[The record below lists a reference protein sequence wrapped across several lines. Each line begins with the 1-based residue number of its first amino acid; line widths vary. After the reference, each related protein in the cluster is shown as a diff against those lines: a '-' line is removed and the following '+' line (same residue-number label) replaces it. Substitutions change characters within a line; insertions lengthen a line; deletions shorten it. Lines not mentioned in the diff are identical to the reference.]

1 MQKQKKVSY
10 IRKSFAKRSFLCLG
24 LAVGA
29 LVLGIIGIISSVMAE
44 GQAQLNVAAVCFCSL
59 LISFFFNGLWCF
71 FSFFE
76 REKKYILSKVG
87 MGISLILIILWT
99 VLIIIGI
106 KG

>member
-29 LVLGIIGIISSVMAE
+29 LALGMIGIISSVMAE

-59 LISFFFNGLWCF
+59 LISIVSMVYGV

-76 REKKYILSKVG
+76 KEKKYILSKIG
-87 MGISLILIILWT
+87 MGISLSLIILWA

>member
-1 MQKQKKVSY
+1 VQKQKRVSY
-10 IRKSFAKRSFLCLG
+10 IRKPFAKRSFLSLG

-59 LISFFFNGLWCF
+59 LISIFSLVYGVL
-71 FSFFE
+71 SFFE
-76 REKKYILSKVG
+76 REKKYILSKIG
-87 MGISLILIILWT
+87 MGISLGLIILWA

>member
-10 IRKSFAKRSFLCLG
+10 IRKPFAKRSFLCLG

-29 LVLGIIGIISSVMAE
+29 LVLGMIGIISSVMAE
-44 GQAQLNVAAVCFCSL
+44 GQAQLNVAAVCFCSM
-59 LISFFFNGLWCF
+59 LISIFSMVYGV

-76 REKKYILSKVG
+76 KEKKYILSKIG
-87 MGISLILIILWT
+87 MGISLCLIILWA

>member
-10 IRKSFAKRSFLCLG
+10 IRKSFAKKSFLSLG
-24 LAVGA
+24 LAIGA
-29 LVLGIIGIISSVMAE
+29 LVLGIIGIVSSVMTA

-59 LISFFFNGLWCF
+59 VISFVSLVYGVL
-71 FSFFE
+71 SFFE
-76 REKKYILSKVG
+76 KEKKYILAKIG
-87 MGISLILIILWT
+87 MGISIALVILWA

>member
-29 LVLGIIGIISSVMAE
+29 LALGMIGIISSVMAE
-44 GQAQLNVAAVCFCSL
+44 GQAQLNVAAVCFCSM
-59 LISFFFNGLWCF
+59 LISNVSMVYGV

-76 REKKYILSKVG
+76 KEKKYILSKIG
-87 MGISLILIILWT
+87 MGISLSLIILWA

>member
-10 IRKSFAKRSFLCLG
+10 IRKSFARKSFLSLG

-29 LVLGIIGIISSVMAE
+29 LALGILGIASSVITA

-59 LISFFFNGLWCF
+59 LIAIVSMVYGVL
-71 FSFFE
+71 SFFE
-76 REKKYILSKVG
+76 SEKKYILSKIG
-87 MGISLILIILWT
+87 LAISGAMVILWA

>member
-1 MQKQKKVSY
+1 MQKQKRVSY

-24 LAVGA
+24 LAAGA
-29 LVLGIIGIISSVMAE
+29 LALGMIGIISSVMAE
-44 GQAQLNVAAVCFCSL
+44 GQAQLNVAAVCFCSM
-59 LISFFFNGLWCF
+59 LISIVSMVYGV

-76 REKKYILSKVG
+76 KEKKYILSKIG
-87 MGISLILIILWT
+87 MGISLSLIILWA

>member
-59 LISFFFNGLWCF
+59 LISFFSIGYGV

-87 MGISLILIILWT
+87 MGISLSLIILWA

>member
-1 MQKQKKVSY
+1 MQKQKRVSY
-10 IRKSFAKRSFLCLG
+10 IRKPFAKRSFLSLG

-29 LVLGIIGIISSVMAE
+29 LALGIIGIVSAVMAE

-59 LISFFFNGLWCF
+59 VISLFSLVYGVL
-71 FSFFE
+71 SFFE
-76 REKKYILSKVG
+76 KEKKYILSKIG
-87 MGISLILIILWT
+87 IGISAALVILWA

>member
-10 IRKSFAKRSFLCLG
+10 IRKTFAKRSFLSLG

-29 LVLGIIGIISSVMAE
+29 LALRILGIASSVITA

-59 LISFFFNGLWCF
+59 VIAIVSMVYGVL
-71 FSFFE
+71 SFFE
-76 REKKYILSKVG
+76 NEKKYILSKIG
-87 MGISLILIILWT
+87 LAISGAMVILWA

>member
-1 MQKQKKVSY
+1 MQKQKRVSY
-10 IRKSFAKRSFLCLG
+10 IRKPFAKRSFLSLG

-29 LVLGIIGIISSVMAE
+29 LILGIIGIVSSVMAE

-59 LISFFFNGLWCF
+59 LISFFSLIYGVL
-71 FSFFE
+71 SFFE
-76 REKKYILSKVG
+76 KEKKYILSKIG
-87 MGISLILIILWT
+87 MGISLGLIILWT

>member
-1 MQKQKKVSY
+1 MQKQKRVSY

-29 LVLGIIGIISSVMAE
+29 LALGMIGIISSVMAE
-44 GQAQLNVAAVCFCSL
+44 GQAQLNVAAVCFCSM
-59 LISFFFNGLWCF
+59 LISIVSMVYGV

-76 REKKYILSKVG
+76 KEKKYILSKIG
-87 MGISLILIILWT
+87 MGISLSLIILWA

>member
-1 MQKQKKVSY
+1 VQKQKKVSY

-29 LVLGIIGIISSVMAE
+29 LALGMIGIISSVMAE
-44 GQAQLNVAAVCFCSL
+44 GQAQLNVAAVCFCSM
-59 LISFFFNGLWCF
+59 LISIVSMVYGV

-76 REKKYILSKVG
+76 KEKKYILSKIG
-87 MGISLILIILWT
+87 MGISLSLIILWA

>member
-10 IRKSFAKRSFLCLG
+10 IRKTFAKRSFLSLG

-29 LVLGIIGIISSVMAE
+29 LALGILGIASSVITA

-59 LISFFFNGLWCF
+59 VIAIVSMVYGVL
-71 FSFFE
+71 SFFE
-76 REKKYILSKVG
+76 NEKKYILSKIG
-87 MGISLILIILWT
+87 LAISGAMVILWA

>member
-29 LVLGIIGIISSVMAE
+29 LALGMIGIISSVMAE
-44 GQAQLNVAAVCFCSL
+44 GQAQLNVAAVCFCSM
-59 LISFFFNGLWCF
+59 LISIVSMVYGV

-76 REKKYILSKVG
+76 KEKKYILSKIG
-87 MGISLILIILWT
+87 MGISLSLIILWA